1 MSGQPDV
8 DTPDA
13 TADVMTID
21 DLASV
26 TGVTVRT
33 CRYYAS
39 LGLLPPPVRR
49 GRMAYYGTAHRG
61 RLDLIRALQ
70 DHGFTLSAIEK
81 YLARI
86 PLDASPETLAMQR
99 SILTS
104 WAPDPSEELTRDQL
118 EQRAGRVL
126 DQPVLAHLVD
136 TGAVEA
142 RGDLYAVQPGFDT
155 AVAVLELDLPMD
167 GILAAHEAI
176 QRHTEA
182 LAQELTEIFRHRV
195 LAPYRE
201 SRHSE
206 VDDARFETT
215 MARLR
220 QLTLDAIVS
229 GFRRASNQVISRS
242 FPRD

>member
-1 MSGQPDV
+1 MSGQSD
-8 DTPDA
+8 DGTPDLL
-13 TADVMTID
+13 TID

-104 WAPDPSEELTRDQL
+104 WAPGPSEDLTREQL
-118 EQRAGRVL
+118 ERRAGRDL
-126 DQPVLAHLVD
+126 DGPVLTHLID
-136 TGAVEA
+136 TGAVEV

-155 AVAVLELDLPMD
+155 AVAVLDLDLPMD

>member
-1 MSGQPDV
+1 ML
-8 DTPDA
+8 
-13 TADVMTID
+13 TID

-49 GRMAYYGTAHRG
+49 GRMAYYDNAHRG

-104 WAPDPSEELTRDQL
+104 WAPGPSEELTRAQL
-118 EQRAGRVL
+118 VERSGRDL
-126 DQPVLAHLVD
+126 DDRTLGHLVG
-136 TGAVEA
+136 TGAVEP
-142 RGDLYAVQPGFDT
+142 RGDRFVPQPGFDT
-155 AVAVLELDLPMD
+155 ALAVLELDLPMG

-182 LAQELTEIFRHRV
+182 LAQELSDIFRHQV

-206 VDDARFETT
+206 EDDARFETT

>member
-1 MSGQPDV
+1 MSGHHPVDGESDV
-8 DTPDA
+8 L
-13 TADVMTID
+13 TID
-21 DLASV
+21 SLAAV

-49 GRMAYYGTAHRG
+49 GRMAYYGIAHRG

-70 DHGFTLSAIEK
+70 DHGFTLSAIER

-104 WAPDPSEELTRDQL
+104 WAPGPSEELTRDEL
-118 EQRAGRVL
+118 ERRAGRDVDERL
-126 DQPVLAHLVD
+126 LRHLVD
-136 TGAVEA
+136 TGAVEP
-142 RGDLYAVQPGFDT
+142 RGERYALQPGFDT
-155 AVAVLELDLPMD
+155 ALAVLDLDLPMD

-182 LAQELTEIFRHRV
+182 LAQELTEIFRHQV

-201 SRHSE
+201 SRRSE
-206 VDDARFETT
+206 GDDARFETT

>member
-1 MSGQPDV
+1 MGGQGDLDV
-8 DTPDA
+8 E
-13 TADVMTID
+13 ADLLTID
-21 DLASV
+21 ALAAV

-33 CRYYAS
+33 CRYYAG

-49 GRMAYYGTAHRG
+49 GRMAYYGAEHRG

-86 PLDASPETLAMQR
+86 PLDASSETLAMQR

-104 WAPDPSEELTRDQL
+104 WAPGPSEELTRHQL
-118 EQRAGRVL
+118 ARRAGRDL
-126 DQPVLAHLVD
+126 DDRLLAHLVD
-136 TGAVEA
+136 TGAVEP
-142 RGDLYAVQPGFDT
+142 RGEKYLLLPGFDT
-155 AVAVLELDLPMD
+155 ALAVLDLDLPVD
-167 GILAAHEAI
+167 GILAAHAAI

-182 LAQELTEIFRHRV
+182 LAQELTEIFRHQV
-195 LAPYRE
+195 LAPYRQ
-201 SRHSE
+201 SRQSE
-206 VDDARFETT
+206 DDDARFETT

-242 FPRD
+242 FQRE

>member
-1 MSGQPDV
+1 ML
-8 DTPDA
+8 
-13 TADVMTID
+13 TID

-49 GRMAYYGTAHRG
+49 GRMAYYDTAHRG

-99 SILTS
+99 AILTS
-104 WAPDPSEELTRDQL
+104 WAPEPSEELSRAGLD
-118 EQRAGRVL
+118 ERAGRHLDEQVL
-126 DQPVLAHLVD
+126 SHLLG
-136 TGAVEA
+136 TGAVEE
-142 RGDLYAVQPGFDT
+142 RGERYAVQPGFDT
-155 AVAVLELDLPMD
+155 ALAVLDLDLPMD

-182 LAQELTEIFRHRV
+182 LAEELTEIFRHQV
-195 LAPYRE
+195 LAPYRDA
-201 SRHSE
+201 RHTGD
-206 VDDARFETT
+206 DDARFEAT

-242 FPRD
+242 FPRG

>member
-1 MSGQPDV
+1 MSAQHDV
-8 DTPDA
+8 DA
-13 TADVMTID
+13 EALTID
-21 DLASV
+21 DLAAA

-39 LGLLPPPVRR
+39 LGLLPPPARR
-49 GRMAYYGTAHRG
+49 GRMAYYGSRHRG

-70 DHGFTLSAIEK
+70 AHGFTLSAIEK

-99 SILTS
+99 AILTS
-104 WAPDPSEELTRDQL
+104 WAPDPSEELTLRQV
-118 EQRAGRVL
+118 EKRAGRPL
-126 DQPVLAHLVD
+126 DGEALIHLVD
-136 TGAVEA
+136 TGAVER
-142 RGDLYAVQPGFDT
+142 RGERFVLLPGFDT
-155 AVAVLELDLPMD
+155 ALAVLDLDLPMD

-176 QRHTEA
+176 QRHTDA
-182 LAQELTEIFRHRV
+182 LARELTEIFRTRV

-201 SRHSE
+201 ARHSE
-206 VDDARFETT
+206 QDDARFETT

-229 GFRRASNQVISRS
+229 SFRRASNQVISRS